1 MRDFHE
7 QSFVLFIQ
15 TDISLLNLTNV
26 EKVEPEIMV
35 VNPKFTGF
43 SIAIR
48 YVFFVASLIGA
59 IIYGARFK
67 KIPK

>member
-1 MRDFHE
+1 M
-7 QSFVLFIQ
+7 L
-15 TDISLLNLTNV
+15 
-26 EKVEPEIMV
+26 

-48 YVFFVASLIGA
+48 YVFFVMSIIGA

-67 KIPK
+67 KIPPT